1 MSQLKRITI
10 DLELGQTI
18 LVGPNNQRAKITK
31 IEYHPK
37 TGMIDLNTTMGP
49 RSALT
54 FKLSNNQSS
63 DNDSSNPADKFR

>member
-1 MSQLKRITI
+1 MSQLKRISI

-37 TGMIDLNTTMGP
+37 TGMIDLNTTLGP
-49 RSALT
+49 RTALT
-54 FKLSNNQSS
+54 FKLTDITGD
-63 DNDSSNPADKFR
+63 DNDSGKPADKYR